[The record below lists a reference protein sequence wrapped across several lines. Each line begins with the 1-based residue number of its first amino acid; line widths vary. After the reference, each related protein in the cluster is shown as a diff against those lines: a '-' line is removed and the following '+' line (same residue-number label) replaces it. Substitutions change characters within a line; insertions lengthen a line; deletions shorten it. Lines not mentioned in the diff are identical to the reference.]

1 MARSGSGSVKRYL
14 EMLDR
19 QPRRGT
25 TEADLGPLRRQIE
38 TIEEHIMLTADPL
51 ARLHMN
57 QQIIDLR
64 AKLTQVEGEQGDF
77 EQIEEEFI
85 EQVAQWAQQK
95 GVTFA
100 ALRAAGVPA
109 RVLHR
114 AGMN

>member
-1 MARSGSGSVKRYL
+1 MVRSASGIVKRYL

-25 TEADLGPLRRQIE
+25 TEADLAPLRRQIE

-51 ARLHMN
+51 ARVHMH
-57 QQIIDLR
+57 QQIFDLR
-64 AKLTQVEGEQGDF
+64 AKLDQVEKEEGDF
-77 EQIEEEFI
+77 EQIEEDFI
-85 EQVAQWAQQK
+85 AQVAQWAQRK
-95 GVTFA
+95 GVTYA

-109 RVLHR
+109 QVLHR